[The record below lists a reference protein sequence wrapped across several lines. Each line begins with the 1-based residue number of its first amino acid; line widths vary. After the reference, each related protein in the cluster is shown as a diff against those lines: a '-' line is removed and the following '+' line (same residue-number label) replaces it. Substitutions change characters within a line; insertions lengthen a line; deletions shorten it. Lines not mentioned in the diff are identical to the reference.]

1 MTDMRSVI
9 DIIDWGCDEERR
21 IHDFFDEVLIN
32 LQKILLWYIRGPRN
46 AGTPTIQREKIYT
59 GNPKDFRYLQSS
71 LKLEQIS
78 KISGKVFC
86 LKIWLKIEPEILA
99 LVYGK

>member
-1 MTDMRSVI
+1 MVGVTA
-9 DIIDWGCDEERR
+9 
-21 IHDFFDEVLIN
+21 L
-32 LQKILLWYIRGPRN
+32 RGPL
-46 AGTPTIQREKIYT
+46 IY
-59 GNPKDFRYLQSS
+59 QSS

-99 LVYGK
+99 QKFSFGICEPAKLGAANAARNFKKYTKNLEEFL